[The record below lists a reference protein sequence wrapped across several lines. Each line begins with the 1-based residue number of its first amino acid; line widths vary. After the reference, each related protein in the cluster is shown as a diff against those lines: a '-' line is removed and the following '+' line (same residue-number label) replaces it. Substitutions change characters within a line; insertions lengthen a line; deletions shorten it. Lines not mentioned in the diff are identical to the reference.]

1 MEFNGLKDKTVM
13 FLLNAKK
20 ICNVVRETYSKVKD
34 VAHILMIKRWSTKKG
49 NTSATECLN
58 LLKNWWQKLD
68 QYYYLTMNYR
78 NAAHLKQ
85 YMETYR
91 AYKFMAGL
99 MLEFDQIIV
108 QILEKKT
115 HHH

>member
-1 MEFNGLKDKTVM
+1 
-13 FLLNAKK
+13 
-20 ICNVVRETYSKVKD
+20 
-34 VAHILMIKRWSTKKG
+34 
-49 NTSATECLN
+49 
-58 LLKNWWQKLD
+58 
-68 QYYYLTMNYR
+68 MNYR

-99 MLEFDQIIV
+99 ILEFDQIIV